1 MRFNK
6 KTCSEAFNS
15 PISNCLFFW
24 SLDPG
29 GLEWNLSRLSR
40 KRCLLV
46 FTGQQFLNNQWAA
59 CLFMFGF
66 WFSFFC
72 YQVSFS
78 SGELHLKLLY
88 VFPVFWFF
96 LFIASV
102 SILCIEF
109 FMGRIFIEK
118 VIRYWIGLPREV
130 GESLSLEVF
139 EERLDM
145 ALSSMV

>member
-1 MRFNK
+1 MSF
-6 KTCSEAFNS
+6 
-15 PISNCLFFW
+15 LFF
-24 SLDPG
+24 
-29 GLEWNLSRLSR
+29 
-40 KRCLLV
+40 V
-46 FTGQQFLNNQWAA
+46 
-59 CLFMFGF
+59 
-66 WFSFFC
+66 
-72 YQVSFS
+72 
-78 SGELHLKLLY
+78 
-88 VFPVFWFF
+88 FF